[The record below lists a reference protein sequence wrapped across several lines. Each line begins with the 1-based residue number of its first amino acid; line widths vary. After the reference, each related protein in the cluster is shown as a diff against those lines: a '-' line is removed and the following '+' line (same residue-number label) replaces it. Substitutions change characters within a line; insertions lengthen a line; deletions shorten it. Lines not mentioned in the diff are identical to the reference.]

1 MLILVVNT
9 GSSSLKYQLINMD
22 DGKVAAKGL
31 CERIGIGGH
40 MKHSTGDGRVYE
52 EDRVMD
58 DHESAMAAVIDMLTS
73 KEYGVIAD
81 LSEIDAIGHRVVQG
95 AEVFPESVVLDEEK
109 IQQIYDLGEIAPLHN
124 YAAAQ
129 GMWACR
135 KCFGDKPMVAVFDT
149 SFHQTMP
156 DYAYML
162 GLPYEYYEKYAI
174 RRYGAHGTS
183 HKYVAGRC
191 AALMGKDISEL
202 KIITCHLGNGSSIT
216 AVDGGKSVD
225 TSMSFTPLGGVI
237 MGTRTGDIDPMAI
250 FRVMEKEN
258 KTPADMVKL
267 CNKESG
273 FVGLSGVSSDSRDL
287 HAAAE
292 SGNDRARLVLDE
304 FRYQV
309 KKYIGSYAAAMG
321 GVDAVVFT
329 AGIGE
334 NDAEGREKI
343 CEGLEFLGIKVDAE
357 KNKVRGE
364 EVDISAPG
372 ATVRT
377 FIIPTNEELAMARET
392 AALVFGK

>member
-1 MLILVVNT
+1 MQILVVNT
-9 GSSSLKYQLINMD
+9 GSSSLKYQLIDMD
-22 DGKVAAKGL
+22 TSVVRAKGL

-40 MKHSTGDGRVYE
+40 MKHTTDDGRVYE

-58 DHESAMAAVIDMLTS
+58 NHEDAMAAVIEIMLGE
-73 KEYGVIAD
+73 EYGVVKSLD
-81 LSEIDAIGHRVVQG
+81 EIDAIGHRVVQG
-95 AEVFPESVVLDEEK
+95 AEVFPESVILDDEK
-109 IQQIYDLGEIAPLHN
+109 IQKIYDLGEIAPLHN
-124 YAAAQ
+124 YPAAQ

-183 HKYVAGRC
+183 HKYVANRC
-191 AALMGKDISEL
+191 AELMGKDISEL

-258 KTPADMVKL
+258 KSPADMVTL
-267 CNKESG
+267 CNKQSG
-273 FVGLSGVSSDSRDL
+273 FLGISGVSSDSRDL
-287 HAAAE
+287 HAAAQA
-292 SGNDRARLVLDE
+292 GNERARLAIEE

-334 NDAEGREKI
+334 NDAGARAAAV
-343 CEGLEFLGIKVDAE
+343 EGLEFMGIKIDLE
-357 KNKVRGE
+357 KNEQRGE
-364 EVDISAPG
+364 IDISAED

-377 FIIPTNEELAMARET
+377 WVIPTNEELAMARET
-392 AALVFGK
+392 RDLVFGK

>member
-9 GSSSLKYQLINMD
+9 GSSSLKYQLINME
-22 DGKVAAKGL
+22 DGSVSAKGL

-40 MKHSTGDGRVYE
+40 LKHTASDGRVYE
-52 EDRVMD
+52 ADRTMTN
-58 DHESAMAAVIDMLTS
+58 HEQAMEAVIELLTG
-73 KEYGVIAD
+73 KEYGVISD
-81 LSEIDAIGHRVVQG
+81 PDEIDAIAHRVVQG
-95 AEVFPESVVLDEEK
+95 AEVFPKPVILDEEK
-109 IQQIYDLGEIAPLHN
+109 IQRIYDLGEIAPLHN

-191 AALMGKDISEL
+191 AELMGRDISEL

-216 AVDGGKSVD
+216 AVDGGRSVD

-258 KTPADMVKL
+258 KSPADMVRL

-273 FVGLSGVSSDSRDL
+273 FLGLSGVSSDSRDL
-287 HAAAE
+287 HSAAE
-292 SGNDRARLVLDE
+292 DGNDRARLVLDE

-309 KKYIGSYAAAMG
+309 KKYIGAYAAAMG

-334 NDAEGREKI
+334 NDASCRAGV
-343 CEGLEFLGIKVDAE
+343 CEGLEFLGIKIDPA
-357 KNKVRGE
+357 KNAVRGK
-364 EVDISAPG
+364 EVDISAEG
-372 ATVRT
+372 AKVRT
-377 FIIPTNEELAMARET
+377 FIIPTNAELAIARECE
-392 AALVFGK
+392 ALVLGK